1 MHSSRRQVPRLAH
14 TLRTSAAS
22 FACALSLGL
31 LLGCVDGNTSNG
43 DATSGSGTSV
53 GSGTSAGG
61 SSTQT
66 GQGGTGNNS
75 AGASSGAG
83 ASAGGTGTSSAG
95 SGNPAAGSAGAS
107 TAGSG
112 GAPPVVVFPPATRGA
127 TLTYLEY
134 EAEDSATNGTVLG
147 PSRKTAAS
155 NDVAAESSNRKAVQ
169 LNATGQYVKVTSMN
183 PANSIVVRLSVP
195 DSADGQG
202 MAYTLSVYVNGTFK
216 QKLNVTS
223 RWSWTYGTT
232 ISPSSN
238 NPADGNPHHFYDDAR
253 ALIGEFPAGSTV
265 AVQKDADDSASYYV
279 IDLID
284 LEEAPPPLPQPAG
297 FISAVTDCGATPN
310 TNNDNRAAL
319 QTCIDKAKA
328 LNRGL
333 YIPQGTFN
341 VFSTASA
348 QDTAGLNVDSIT
360 IAGAGMWYTT
370 LYGAKADLNC
380 YGSNCK
386 YSDFSVFGDTV
397 LRDDNAPDS
406 NFSGPTGSGSSL
418 TNIWMEH
425 SKTGYWVGPGANGL
439 DIKNC
444 RVRNLF
450 ADGVNFYGGTS
461 NSTVEGSHFRNTGDD
476 SMASWSPSGQPS
488 NTNNAFHFNTV
499 QAPWLA
505 NCFGIYGGTGTQ
517 VEDNI
522 CSDTV
527 QYPGILVSQQFSSTP
542 FGGTTSIQRNT
553 LERDGGFDYGDGQGA
568 LKFYASQGPM
578 SGFLVKNMQISDST
592 YMGIQVWG
600 GYAITNLT
608 LDTVAITG
616 SGTSGMQFNAN
627 ANGNGSATN
636 VTVSNGGLDDE
647 SKGAFNMS
655 RGAGDTGW

>member
-1 MHSSRRQVPRLAH
+1 M
-14 TLRTSAAS
+14 
-22 FACALSLGL
+22 
-31 LLGCVDGNTSNG
+31 LGCVDGNTSNA
-43 DATSGSGTSV
+43 DATSGASTSV

-66 GQGGTGNNS
+66 GQGGTGNDS
-75 AGASSGAG
+75 AGASPGAG
-83 ASAGGTGTSSAG
+83 ASAGGSQSSSGG

-202 MAYTLSVYVNGTFK
+202 MASTLSVYVNGTFK

-238 NPADGNPHHFYDDAR
+238 NPGDGNPHHFYDDAR

-284 LEEAPPPLPQPAG
+284 LEEVPPPLPQPAG

-592 YMGIQVWG
+592 YSGIQVWG

-616 SGTSGMQFNAN
+616 SGTSGLQFNAN

>member
-1 MHSSRRQVPRLAH
+1 MHSSRRTVLV
-14 TLRTSAAS
+14 
-22 FACALSLGL
+22 CALSLAST
-31 LLGCVDGNTSNG
+31 LGCVDGNTSNG
-43 DATSGSGTSV
+43 DASS
-53 GSGTSAGG
+53 GG
-61 SSTQT
+61 STSLGSASSGGSTSSQA
-66 GQGGTGNNS
+66 GQGGSGNNAGTGVAQGAGTSTGGNTGNPGGGSTSNPSGGNAGVS
-75 AGASSGAG
+75 A
-83 ASAGGTGTSSAG
+83 
-95 SGNPAAGSAGAS
+95 
-107 TAGSG
+107 AGSG
-112 GAPPVVVFPPATRGA
+112 GAPPVITFPTAARGA

-134 EAEDSATNGTVLG
+134 EAEDSATNGMVLG

-169 LNATGQYVKVTSMN
+169 LNATGQYVKVTSKN
-183 PANSIVVRLSVP
+183 EANSIVVRLSVP

-202 MAYTLSVYVNGTFK
+202 TASTLSVYVNGTFK

-253 ALIGEFPAGSTV
+253 ALIGDVPAGATV
-265 AVQKDADDSASYYV
+265 AVQKDADDNAAYYV
-279 IDLID
+279 VDLID
-284 LEEAPPPLPQPAG
+284 LEYVAPPLPQPAG
-297 FISAVTDCGATPN
+297 YLSAVTDCGAVPN
-310 TNNDNRAAL
+310 DNNDDRAAI
-319 QTCIDKAKA
+319 QSCIDKAKA

-333 YIPQGTFN
+333 YIPAGTFDI
-341 VFSTASA
+341 FSKASA
-348 QDTAGLNVDSIT
+348 QDSAGLNVDSVT

-370 LYGAKADLNC
+370 LYGAYADLNC
-380 YGSNCK
+380 YGNNCK

-406 NFSGPTGSGSSL
+406 NFSGPTGTGSSL

-425 SKTGYWVGPGANGL
+425 SKTGYWVGPAANGL
-439 DIKNC
+439 DIKSC

-461 NSTVEGSHFRNTGDD
+461 NSTVENSHFRNTGDD
-476 SMASWSPSGQPS
+476 SMASWSPTGKGS
-488 NTNNAFHFNTV
+488 NANNAFHFNTV

-505 NCFGIYGGTGTQ
+505 NCFGVYGGSDTK

-527 QYPGILVSQQFSSTP
+527 QYPGILLSQQFNSNA

-568 LKFYASQGPM
+568 LKIYASQGPM
-578 SGFLVKNMQISDST
+578 SGFLVKDMQISDST
-592 YMGIQVWG
+592 YSGIQIWG

-608 LDTVAITG
+608 LDTVAITA
-616 SGTSGMQFNAN
+616 SGTSGLQFNAN
-627 ANGNGSATN
+627 ANGGGSAAN

-647 SKGAFNMS
+647 SKGAFGLS